1 MAITTQKKKIE
12 LISFKIDQIFVC
24 IMEIS
29 RLKINVV
36 KKFNIHDEN
45 LCIF

>member
-1 MAITTQKKKIE
+1 
-12 LISFKIDQIFVC
+12 V
-24 IMEIS
+24 EIS

-36 KKFNIHDEN
+36 KKINIQDEN

>member
-1 MAITTQKKKIE
+1 MAITTQKKKIK
-12 LISFKIDQIFVC
+12 LISFKIDKFFVC
-24 IMEIS
+24 TMEIS

-36 KKFNIHDEN
+36 KKINIHDED

>member
-1 MAITTQKKKIE
+1 MAITTQKKQIE
-12 LISFKIDQIFVC
+12 LISFKIDQIFVFTV
-24 IMEIS
+24 EIS

-36 KKFNIHDEN
+36 KKINIQDEN